1 MHAGNVKDAIAE
13 LRNLI
18 ESEWNYWSI
27 CAIDRS
33 LEPIRT
39 EINALLAQ
47 MREEQR
53 IAAKKLLNHLGES
66 IQLLEDLEKAIDQV
80 ALAGQIS
87 SAKETRSN
95 LQGLYETG
103 NVFLYRS
110 IISST
115 PAAHESVIRKAVQT
129 FEQAIQE
136 CEENFRSAQAISDRQ
151 AAERIRPTQEMLDQA
166 KARDREGKLERSRAA
181 ALGCS
186 ATVVIV
192 ISGLVGIIAYGLINA
207 SEYSRTHVLENLFPI
222 IVFTAIGV
230 SVGYALLRYLLRPF
244 GRKRKTSALRK
255 EGVRLKAQS
264 DALRKAAEPKNSEA
278 RQALR
283 AFEADNQAI
292 ESTLR
297 QGIEQLLHRLPANA
311 ATAPALP
318 ALAAQSRR
326 VP

>member
-1 MHAGNVKDAIAE
+1 
-13 LRNLI
+13 LI

-166 KARDREGKLERSRAA
+166 KARDREADENERAGKLERSRAA